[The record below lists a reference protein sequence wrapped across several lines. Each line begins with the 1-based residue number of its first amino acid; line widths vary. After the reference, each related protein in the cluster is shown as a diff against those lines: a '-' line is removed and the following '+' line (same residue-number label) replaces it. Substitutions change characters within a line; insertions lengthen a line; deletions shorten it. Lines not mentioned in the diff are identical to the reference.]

1 MPRAARSTSH
11 VLRCLIGSRGIALD
25 QNPDT
30 DDRIIGP
37 PINTTTATSVLNQSS
52 KTLDT
57 VSPLSKG
64 SYYHAISEEL
74 TPTLDAPAHTPE
86 ENQNKSESFQIQSQK
101 RQEAALRGVENVQNK
116 MQELASLS
124 TEQFSTII
132 GLLQEIQPTPVQ
144 MDARDKPTAKE
155 ATGMKASD
163 EISESI
169 TRISRLAAKKGT
181 SVHSD
186 EAQSIITDLETI
198 LMVVSD
204 GAIQRNERKRRRTD
218 DLPETEIKSHDI
230 KRMRGMLIAASSIA
244 FDTIGLYI

>member
-1 MPRAARSTSH
+1 
-11 VLRCLIGSRGIALD
+11 
-25 QNPDT
+25 
-30 DDRIIGP
+30 
-37 PINTTTATSVLNQSS
+37 
-52 KTLDT
+52 
-57 VSPLSKG
+57 
-64 SYYHAISEEL
+64 
-74 TPTLDAPAHTPE
+74 
-86 ENQNKSESFQIQSQK
+86 
-101 RQEAALRGVENVQNK
+101 VQNK

-132 GLLQEIQPTPVQ
+132 GLLQKIQPTPVQ
-144 MDARDKPTAKE
+144 MDARDKPAAKE
-155 ATGMKASD
+155 AASMKASD

-204 GAIQRNERKRRRTD
+204 VGAIQRNERKRRRTD